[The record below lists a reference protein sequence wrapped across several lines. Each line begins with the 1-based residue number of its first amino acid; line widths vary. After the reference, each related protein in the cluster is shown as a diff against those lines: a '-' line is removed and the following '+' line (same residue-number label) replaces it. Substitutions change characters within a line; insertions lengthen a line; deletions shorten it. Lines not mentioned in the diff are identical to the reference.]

1 MAKDIPYFK
10 FYINE
15 WINGD
20 ITLEEMEIQGVFIN
34 ICAYYWS
41 KDCELNLNN
50 LKKKF
55 RGYESKIDA
64 LIESGIIKVN
74 NQEIVIM
81 FLNEQLQSKAV
92 QQITNRQ
99 NGSLGGRPKKI
110 TEEKPNGLFLE
121 TKSKAKENQNI
132 TNIKERKEKKIVYTP
147 FIDEVIIYFTEN
159 GYTKESAVK
168 AFNYYQE
175 NNWKDSRNNQVKNWK
190 KKMQGVWFKEE
201 NKIKNEQLPAHLTRL
216 LN

>member
-34 ICAYYWS
+34 ICSYYWS
-41 KDCELNLNN
+41 KDCELNLSN

-55 RGYESKIDA
+55 RGYESKIDV
-64 LIESGIIKVN
+64 LIQSGIIKVDN
-74 NQEIVIM
+74 EKIVIM

-92 QQITNRQ
+92 QKITNRD
-99 NGSLGGRPKKI
+99 NGSKGGRPKKT

-121 TKSKAKENQNI
+121 TESKAKENQNV
-132 TNIKERKEKKIVYTP
+132 TNIEKRKEEKKRYIPTLSEVELY
-147 FIDEVIIYFTEN
+147 FIEN

-168 AFNYYQE
+168 AFYYYQE

-190 KKMQGVWFKEE
+190 QKMQGVWFKDEK
-201 NKIKNEQLPAHLTRL
+201 KIKNEQLPAHLTRL